1 MPMFS
6 VTVPGHFGEW
16 IQGRLGPDGPVALI
30 TLACPVLCARTPG
43 RQLRTRDHLDA
54 AQLDAFAAALGM
66 DTQDWPDQDWP
77 DLDCDMPLGAGAG
90 ASTACLVA
98 AARAVGFD
106 GPPEG
111 LARACLAVEGAS
123 DPLMFD
129 SPDRLLWASRRAEVL
144 RVLPAPPEA
153 EIVGGLWGAPQRT
166 DPSDAAFSDI
176 ADLAEFW
183 AEAAARRD
191 LAAIAGIATESARRC
206 TALRGP
212 ADPMAELARELG
224 ALGVA
229 RAHTGSARALIFAPE
244 KAPGTAEATLRE
256 AGLIDVLRF
265 RTGAGG

>member
-1 MPMFS
+1 MPMLS

-16 IQGRLGPDGPVALI
+16 LQGRLGPDGPVALI
-30 TLACPVLCARTPG
+30 TLACPGLRARAPG
-43 RQLRTRDHLDA
+43 TGLRARDHLDA
-54 AQLDAFAAALGM
+54 PQLDAFAAALGM
-66 DTQDWPDQDWP
+66 DIRNWP
-77 DLDCDMPLGAGAG
+77 DLDCDMPFGAGAG

-106 GPPEG
+106 GPPET

-129 SPDRLLWASRRAEVL
+129 APDRLLWASRRAEVL

-153 EIVGGLWGAPQRT
+153 EIVGGLWGAPERT
-166 DPSDAAFSDI
+166 DPGDAAFADI
-176 ADLAEFW
+176 ADLAAFW
-183 AEAAARRD
+183 AEAAARDD

-212 ADPMAELARELG
+212 ADPMADLARDLG

-229 RAHTGSARALIFAPE
+229 RAHTGSARALIFAPD
-244 KAPGTAEATLRE
+244 KAPEKVEAMLQE
-256 AGLIDVLRF
+256 AGLANVLRF
-265 RTGAGG
+265 RTGSGG